1 MVVQD
6 FNLKIEMHHQMKD
19 ESHQS
24 SIFNFF
30 VFKYD
35 ELNPL
40 EYLVPVLDWKIRNLF
55 KDKEGSPSFDDIL
68 YQGLDFPYF

>member
-6 FNLKIEMHHQMKD
+6 FNLKIEMHNQMKD

-68 YQGLDFPYF
+68 YQGLDVPYF